1 VVEEG
6 FHRLAVSIKLINHF
20 LLPLK
25 GMEEVSTNFA
35 AAKAD
40 AIVRAGCCE
49 EMLQLSMKM
58 LTDIADVTKV
68 MCFIRFL
75 SLREDSGDLLQVL
88 ALFQNKESTRPML
101 I

>member
-1 VVEEG
+1 MEESC
-6 FHRLAVSIKLINHF
+6 HRLAVSIKLINHF

-40 AIVRAGCCE
+40 AIVRAGRCE